1 MNRISTLLILIA
13 SILAAAGGYYLKN
26 SFNSALHTN
35 LMMAGGISGTVFRD
49 FNGDGIKQAGEPLVP
64 ESL

>member
-13 SILAAAGGYYLKN
+13 SIFAAAGGYYLKN

-49 FNGDGIKQAGEPLVP
+49 FNGVI
-64 ESL
+64 